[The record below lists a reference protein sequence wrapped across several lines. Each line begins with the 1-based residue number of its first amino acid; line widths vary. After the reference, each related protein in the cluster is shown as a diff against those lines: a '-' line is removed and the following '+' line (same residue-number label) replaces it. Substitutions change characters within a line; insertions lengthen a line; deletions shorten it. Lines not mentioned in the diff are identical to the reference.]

1 MSYLIPLW
9 RSFRTLDSNS
19 EAACVSVCCSYSFAT
34 LEVACCQP
42 GNAVF
47 ALTEQRQI
55 DVWRWAICSNNGLIL
70 HAGSEPTQTGAKK
83 VAEAALRLEED

>member
-1 MSYLIPLW
+1 MSYLLPLW

-47 ALTEQRQI
+47 ALTEQRQN

-70 HAGSEPTQTGAKK
+70 QAGSEPTQTGAKR